1 MLDNLRM
8 YLDQLNTYGW
18 LSYGANSAVK
28 TIYPIFIGGI
38 IMLYPTKEVLSKKL
52 KWGLALISLGIYATT
67 CFIIYVSWTPVGGAG
82 IDGVQGRY
90 FVPVIAILM
99 LFSGAK
105 STEDDSKKDFRYL
118 FIAII
123 FVIFLLIFMM
133 NRYY

>member
-1 MLDNLRM
+1 M
-8 YLDQLNTYGW
+8 
-18 LSYGANSAVK
+18 
-28 TIYPIFIGGI
+28 
-38 IMLYPTKEVLSKKL
+38 
-52 KWGLALISLGIYATT
+52 
-67 CFIIYVSWTPVGGAG
+67 YVSWTPVGGAG